1 MITPCFDDSFF
12 FQNPKFNP
20 QQPNPE
26 TGILENHDGSHMLVA
41 ETVTI
46 DLEEDIMP
54 IEKDSPLTIR
64 WAIGLCVATLL
75 GALAIAGGTYALI
88 HSDVNDVRSDLTSSR
103 DKSGDD
109 VDSLRG
115 EMNQGF
121 TRVADKLDDIN
132 KTLLKIQVDQATQ
145 RAKEE
150 KSN

>member
-1 MITPCFDDSFF
+1 
-12 FQNPKFNP
+12 
-20 QQPNPE
+20 
-26 TGILENHDGSHMLVA
+26 
-41 ETVTI
+41 
-46 DLEEDIMP
+46 MP

-75 GALAIAGGTYALI
+75 GALTIAGGTYALI
-88 HSDVNDVRSDLTSSR
+88 HSDVNDVRADLTSTR

-109 VDSLRG
+109 VDSLRN

-132 KTLLKIQVDQATQ
+132 KTLLKIQVDQAAQ
-145 RAKEE
+145 KAKAE